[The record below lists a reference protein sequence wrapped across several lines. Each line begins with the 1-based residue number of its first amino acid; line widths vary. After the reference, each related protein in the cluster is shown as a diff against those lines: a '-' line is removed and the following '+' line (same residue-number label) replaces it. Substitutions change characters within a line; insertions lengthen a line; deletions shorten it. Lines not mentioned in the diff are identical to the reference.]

1 MLILRRGVRR
11 KVALAIT
18 LTACVLGPLA
28 NARAS
33 DRPKQVLVLNSTRPD
48 DQFSIVWAREL
59 PKRLAEGLEE
69 RVDFYIEN
77 LDFVR
82 FPTVEH
88 ARQAEALSSPPTSLA
103 APTRTVVSTNAGRD
117 ENQVAGAMVAVKG
130 SCPVM
135 TFSVAGTMIWM
146 DSTTV
151 LNGLSCGQLVNGTI
165 VRVNGLRRQDG
176 SILASA
182 ISAPQL

>member
-11 KVALAIT
+11 KAALAIT

-33 DRPKQVLVLNSTRPD
+33 DRSKQVVVLNSTRLD
-48 DQFSIVWAREL
+48 DQFSIVWAREV

-82 FPTVEH
+82 FPKPEH
-88 ARQAEALSSPPTSLA
+88 ERTYLDFLRLKYAGQRVDLLILIGEVAIDFMPGPLQA
-103 APTRTVVSTNAGRD
+103 
-117 ENQVAGAMVAVKG
+117 
-130 SCPVM
+130 
-135 TFSVAGTMIWM
+135 
-146 DSTTV
+146 
-151 LNGLSCGQLVNGTI
+151 
-165 VRVNGLRRQDG
+165 
-176 SILASA
+176 
-182 ISAPQL
+182 